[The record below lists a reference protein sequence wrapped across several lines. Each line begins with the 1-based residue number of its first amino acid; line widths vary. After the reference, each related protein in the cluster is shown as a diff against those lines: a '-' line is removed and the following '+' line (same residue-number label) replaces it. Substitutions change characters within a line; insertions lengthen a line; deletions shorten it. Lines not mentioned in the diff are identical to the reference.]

1 MVSSSDFQSE
11 NHGFKSRGVII
22 NIMPGRPMVEH
33 DTVNVEVG
41 GSSPLLAAKNLIFQK
56 NSVILYIEVERRVP
70 SFLSL
75 LSKLKCNYA

>member
-11 NHGFKSRGVII
+11 NRGLNPRGATI

-56 NSVILYIEVERRVP
+56 ISVILYIEVERRGP
-70 SFLSL
+70 FLSFLFSSL
-75 LSKLKCNYA
+75 KIKM